1 MAFLFN
7 MNTHININDTKIIS
21 WKGKT
26 FTQITSIIQQNNKST
41 GVNLF
46 SANPLKIYRR
56 EIASNYDNSH
66 CSSRI
71 SNSIDEFNRPGG
83 SLVYINPPNNQN
95 GLVNTLDINL
105 IKNKTDIPGNC
116 SSCVNTT
123 STTGSYGFSPA
134 QNALKRVRSSGMIK
148 RQFDISTNKPSYY
161 TNTNQYL
168 TSRNKTQ
175 EQNQFN
181 FLTKGDS
188 TTTPGTA
195 PALSNAYSAN
205 GTPNCNGNIRPTVYY
220 KPNNSDFAQQGG
232 VTSSSHITRIKYNS
246 ITRSSNIYRKALG
259 LSVANALAYGVS
271 ESGYTIKDIIGYPN
285 KKTPVFNK
293 YSVSQ
298 KTCDVKSFA
307 HKI

>member
-7 MNTHININDTKIIS
+7 MNTHININDTSIIR

-26 FTQITSIIQQNNKST
+26 FTQITSIIQQNNKSS

-46 SANPLKIYRR
+46 SANPLKLYRR
-56 EIASNYDNSH
+56 EIGSNYDNSR
-66 CSSRI
+66 CNSRI
-71 SNSIDEFNRPGG
+71 SNSINEFDRPGG
-83 SLVYINPPNNQN
+83 SVVYINPPKNQN

-105 IKNKTDIPGNC
+105 IKNISDIPGNC
-116 SSCVNTT
+116 SSCVSTT
-123 STTGSYGFSPA
+123 STTGKHGFSAA

-175 EQNQFN
+175 DQNKFN
-181 FLTKGDS
+181 FLTKGDF

-195 PALSNAYSAN
+195 PASMNSYAAN
-205 GTPNCNGNIRPTVYY
+205 GTPNCADHRRPIVYY
-220 KPNNSDFAQQGG
+220 KPSNSEFAQQGG

-246 ITRSSNIYRKALG
+246 ITRSSNIYRQALG

-285 KKTPVFNK
+285 KKTPVIDK
-293 YSVSQ
+293 YTGSVKS
-298 KTCDVKSFA
+298 CGIKSFA
-307 HKI
+307 HEI